1 MKIPPEPCDTD
12 ECLVR
17 AACQLKNSYPWDRIH
32 KCEMYQKHRE
42 KELRIMKINGFFSSI
57 YEFCIGITAITVFF
71 GIPAFFMVLGVW
83 KAYEL
88 AKPLIME
95 ILS

>member
-17 AACQLKNSYPWDRIH
+17 AACRLKNDYPWDRIH
-32 KCEMYQKHRE
+32 KCEIYQKHRE

-57 YEFCIGITAITVFF
+57 YEFFIGITAIIVFF
-71 GIPAFFMVLGVW
+71 GAPICLIFLGVW
-83 KAYEL
+83 KAVEL
-88 AKPLIME
+88 AKPLIE
-95 ILS
+95 RLFS